1 MIFLSVVLGLLFM
14 FLSFSV
20 INDYF
25 NISNE
30 KKCKRKRKNIKMFC
44 NCSDTYSLIED
55 YADFGMINIENS
67 RKE

>member
-25 NISNE
+25 NINNE
-30 KKCKRKRKNIKMFC
+30 NKYKRKRKNIKMFC
-44 NCSDTYSLIED
+44 NCSDTYSLLEG

-67 RKE
+67 RKD

>member
-1 MIFLSVVLGLLFM
+1 MIFLSVVLGLLFI

-25 NISNE
+25 NINNE
-30 KKCKRKRKNIKMFC
+30 NKYKRKRKNIKMFC
-44 NCSDTYSLIED
+44 NCSDAYSSLED

-67 RKE
+67 RKD